1 MTATDI
7 TPYDFIPQD
16 VAPATPARP
25 RLLLIATSLASVA
38 MAMGFMGLIGIYIA
52 RRQEVL
58 ATGERWLPDGVNIPL
73 TQPNFQGL
81 TLAFSVVT
89 IWWSVQAVR
98 NDDRPNSFIASM
110 LSLAFAFAFLAQTSY
125 LFTIME
131 IEILATE
138 RAVLL
143 YGIIGTHMV
152 MMLVA
157 MGYALIMAMRTVGG
171 EYSARDYEGVLCA
184 ALFWTM
190 TVALYGVMWYVIYI
204 TK

>member
-7 TPYDFIPQD
+7 TPYDFIPSD
-16 VAPATPARP
+16 VAPAAPARP

-38 MAMGFMGLIGIYIA
+38 MAMGFLGLIGVYIA

-89 IWWSVQAVR
+89 IWWAVAAIR

-110 LSLAFAFAFLAQTSY
+110 LSLVFAFAFLAQTSY
-125 LFTIME
+125 LFTIMQ

-157 MGYALIMAMRTVGG
+157 MGFALIMALRTLGG
-171 EYSARDYEGVLCA
+171 EYSSRDYEGVLCS
-184 ALFWTM
+184 ALFWTV
-190 TVALYGVMWYVIYI
+190 TVAMYAVMWYVIYI

>member
-7 TPYDFIPQD
+7 TPYDFIPPD
-16 VAPATPARP
+16 VAPAPPARP

-58 ATGERWLPDGVNIPL
+58 ATGERWLPEGVNIPL

-152 MMLVA
+152 MMLIA